1 MTSLRNGMR
10 PAGVL
15 AVVLSWTVGGI
26 PAPVKA
32 TPPAAST
39 VQAAPSATR
48 NADADSATP
57 AGPRLHV
64 DAPVFDFGHVE
75 QGETV
80 THVFRFSN
88 RGTRALRIESVETSC
103 GCTAAVLA
111 DDTIAP
117 GAAGSIR
124 ARFDTGRFLGAQSKR
139 LNVRSN
145 DPAHP
150 ITTLILQG
158 EVTAEVAVQPQQL
171 YLGRLRRGS
180 RATRTVSV
188 LYDADT
194 PISIT
199 GIDHDHPGLR
209 VETED
214 VEADGKRG
222 RRVHVRV
229 ADTAPLGQLRD
240 TLTITTTSE
249 KKPRLTIPVFGNVE
263 GDVAV
268 EPPQVSFGVVRPGT
282 RRTRIVRIKNTGAAP
297 LRILEVTSSLDT
309 LVPELH
315 EVTPGREFRLD
326 LHVRGDTPGRLRGK
340 VEVVTDHPEQARLAI
355 RVFGA
360 VRDADAAGR

>member
-1 MTSLRNGMR
+1 MSSLRNGTR
-10 PAGVL
+10 SACAL
-15 AVVLSWTVGGI
+15 AVVLSWTIGGI
-26 PAPVKA
+26 PAPA
-32 TPPAAST
+32 NAAPPDAST
-39 VQAAPSATR
+39 AEAAQPATR
-48 NADADSATP
+48 NADPDSVTP

-64 DAPVFDFGHVE
+64 DAPVFDFGRVE

-139 LNVRSN
+139 LDVRSN

-150 ITTLILQG
+150 TTTLVLQG
-158 EVTAEVAVQPQQL
+158 EVTAEVAVRPSQL

-209 VETED
+209 VETEA

-249 KKPRLTIPVFGNVE
+249 KKPRLTVPVFGNVE

-268 EPPQVSFGVVRPGT
+268 EPPQVSFGVVRPGA
-282 RRTRIVRIKNTGAAP
+282 RRTRTVRIENGGAAP
-297 LRILEVTSSLDT
+297 LRILEVTSSLDAV
-309 LVPELH
+309 VPELH

-326 LHVRGDTPGRLRGK
+326 LHVRGGTPGRLRGK
-340 VEVVTDHPEQARLAI
+340 VEVVTDHPEQARLAV

>member
-1 MTSLRNGMR
+1 MSSPRNGTR
-10 PAGVL
+10 LVHVFAVL
-15 AVVLSWTVGGI
+15 LCWAAGGI
-26 PAPVKA
+26 PTQVNAA
-32 TPPAAST
+32 PPAASEAEA
-39 VQAAPSATR
+39 VESGVR
-48 NADADSATP
+48 NADADPQTT

-80 THVFRFSN
+80 THVFRFAN

-117 GAAGSIR
+117 GASGSIQ

-150 ITTLILQG
+150 ITTLVLRG
-158 EVTAEVAVQPQQL
+158 EVTAEVAVQPHQL

-199 GIDHDHPGLR
+199 GVEHDHPGLR
-209 VETED
+209 VEAED

-222 RRVHVRV
+222 RRLHVSV

-249 KKPRLTIPVFGNVE
+249 KKPRLTVPVFGNVE
-263 GDVAV
+263 GDVTV
-268 EPPQVSFGVVRPGT
+268 EPPQVSFGVVHPGT
-282 RRTRIVRIKNTGAAP
+282 RRTRVVRIKNAGATA
-297 LRILEVTSSLDT
+297 LRILEVTSENDAV
-309 LVPELH
+309 VPELH
-315 EVTPGREFRLD
+315 EITPGREFRLD
-326 LHVRGDTPGRLRGK
+326 LHIRGDASGKLRG
-340 VEVVTDHPEQARLAI
+340 EVGIVTDHPEQARLAV

-360 VRDADAAGR
+360 VRAAD

>member
-1 MTSLRNGMR
+1 MSSLRNGTR
-10 PAGVL
+10 PVRVFAVL
-15 AVVLSWTVGGI
+15 LCWATGGI
-26 PAPVKA
+26 PTQVN
-32 TPPAAST
+32 
-39 VQAAPSATR
+39 AAPSADSRAGAAQPATR
-48 NADADSATP
+48 NADTDSETVAE
-57 AGPRLHV
+57 PRLHV
-64 DAPVFDFGHVE
+64 DAPVFDFGRVE
-75 QGETV
+75 QGDTV
-80 THVFRFSN
+80 THVFRFTN
-88 RGTRALRIESVETSC
+88 RGTRDLRIESVETSC

-117 GAAGSIR
+117 GASGSIQ

-150 ITTLILQG
+150 ITTLVLQG
-158 EVTAEVAVQPQQL
+158 EVTAEVAVQPGQL

-180 RATRTVSV
+180 RATHTVSV
-188 LYDADT
+188 LYDADE

-199 GIDHDHPGLR
+199 GVEHDNPGIR
-209 VETED
+209 VEAED

-222 RRVHVRV
+222 RRLHVSV

-249 KKPRLTIPVFGNVE
+249 KKPRLTVPVFGNVE
-263 GDVAV
+263 GDVTV
-268 EPPQVSFGVVRPGT
+268 EPPQVSFGVVRPGA
-282 RRTRIVRIKNTGAAP
+282 RRTRAVRIKNAGAAA

-315 EVTPGREFRLD
+315 EITPGREFRLD
-326 LHVRGDTPGRLRGK
+326 LHVRGDTPGKLRGE
-340 VEVVTDHPEQARLAI
+340 VGVVTDHPEQARLAV

-360 VRDADAAGR
+360 VRAAD